1 VLAQPFPS
9 KPLRIVV
16 PFPPSGSV
24 ELREE
29 DLPDGPAP
37 TSLMIGDSIYRSGYC
52 QPPPHESRSG
62 LLTRRTPPSQSGEC
76 QCLEC
81 VGLLDRGAL
90 DR

>member
-37 TSLMIGDSIYRSGYC
+37 TSLMIGDSII
-52 QPPPHESRSG
+52 EAAIASRP
-62 LLTRRTPPSQSGEC
+62 RTNPE
-76 QCLEC
+76 
-81 VGLLDRGAL
+81 VGC
-90 DR
+90 